1 MQSVS
6 RRSAIATGISAAAMI
21 TLPGGAGKTAQSL
34 TDLRA
39 LVGATVS
46 TSTFGSKNWLDAIAK
61 WDGDVGVPMAA
72 RCERF
77 YYEEGDWTP
86 VSGASSINI
95 AGQNHIAVVPSF
107 KPSRSLKQ
115 TEITKLTGAMQEYI
129 TAGVHVPYACL
140 WHEPNDPIK
149 KPFAS
154 AADYIAYV
162 RYYGPALAAMVPLTY
177 IPLILT
183 SDGVG
188 QAAFYPGNTYKGKTL
203 ISAIM
208 PDFYCAT
215 QYTKGVRIDHI
226 ESFARLNKRP
236 FGLGEIGMTDSPTA
250 EPHPKQYV
258 EYVGY
263 IQSIMSG
270 RLRAGLKN
278 APVME
283 FAGSPRGVPNSSG
296 FAALNSLIHA
306 IGYGF

>member
-1 MQSVS
+1 
-6 RRSAIATGISAAAMI
+6 
-21 TLPGGAGKTAQSL
+21 
-34 TDLRA
+34 
-39 LVGATVS
+39 VGATVS
-46 TSTFGSKNWLDAIAK
+46 QSTFGSMNWLEAIAK

-77 YYEEGDWTP
+77 YYNEGDWTP
-86 VSGASSINI
+86 VSGANSITI

-107 KPSRSLKQ
+107 KPSRSLQ
-115 TEITKLTGAMQEYI
+115 ETEIKKLADAMQEYI

-149 KPFAS
+149 KPFAR
-154 AADYIAYV
+154 AADYVAYV

-183 SDGVG
+183 SNGVG
-188 QAAFYPGNTYKGKTL
+188 QAAFYPGNSYEGKTL

-226 ESFARLNKRP
+226 ESFARLNERA
-236 FGLGEIGMTDSPTA
+236 FGLAEMGMTDSPAA

-258 EYVGY
+258 EYVDY
-263 IQSIMSG
+263 IQSVMSG
-270 RLRAGLKN
+270 RLKAGLKN

-283 FAGSPRGVPNSSG
+283 FAESPRGVPDSRG